1 MSKPQK
7 RGRRTPSGSK
17 VPRFGPARRL
27 RILLRAKRSKDSY
40 TYRRLHA
47 LYMLTAGMSP
57 TKVAEILAMAR
68 STVYKVIDRY
78 HEGGVRAL
86 DDRRR
91 NNGQTKAD
99 DEFVDRVRQ
108 LLRGSPGDYGWC
120 RPTWTRELLC
130 LTMRRE
136 YRSRVSTSTMSR
148 VLRKLGARLGRPRPV
163 VNCWWPARRRDERLR
178 QLRRIV
184 ENVDPR
190 DVVYYEDEV
199 DIHLNPK
206 IGPDWTLPG
215 QQRLVVTPGKN
226 EKRYIAGSLNAHT
239 GDMVWLEGTS
249 KNSALFCDH
258 MDQLMAKN
266 PEARRV
272 HVIADNYIIHKSKI
286 TQRRLQVYG
295 DRLVL
300 HFLPPY
306 CPNANRIER
315 KWQDLH
321 AEVTRNHSCATMPA
335 LMARVRAH
343 LNRVGRRLGPM
354 RKTELRKAA

>member
-1 MSKPQK
+1 M
-7 RGRRTPSGSK
+7 K

-27 RILLRAKRSKDSY
+27 RILTRAKRSKDAY

-78 HEGGVRAL
+78 DEGGVRAL

-91 NNGQTKAD
+91 NNGQVKAD

-108 LLRGSPGDYGWC
+108 LLQGSPGDHGWY

-130 LTMRRE
+130 LTMVRK
-136 YRSRVSTSTMSR
+136 YRTRVSTSTMSR

-163 VNCWWPARRRDERLR
+163 VNCWWPARRREERLR

-184 ENVDPR
+184 ESADPR
-190 DVVYYEDEV
+190 DVVYFEDEV

-239 GDMVWLEGTS
+239 GDLVWLEGTS

-258 MDQLMAKN
+258 MDQLMKRN
-266 PEARRV
+266 RGARRV
-272 HVIADNYIIHKSKI
+272 HVIVDNYIIHKSKI
-286 TQRRLQVYG
+286 TQRRLQIYEG
-295 DRLVL
+295 RLVL

-321 AEVTRNHSCATMPA
+321 AEVTRNHSCATMAA
-335 LMARVRAH
+335 LMDRVRAH
-343 LNRVGRRLGPM
+343 LNRVGRGLGPM
-354 RKTELRKAA
+354 RKAQMRKAA